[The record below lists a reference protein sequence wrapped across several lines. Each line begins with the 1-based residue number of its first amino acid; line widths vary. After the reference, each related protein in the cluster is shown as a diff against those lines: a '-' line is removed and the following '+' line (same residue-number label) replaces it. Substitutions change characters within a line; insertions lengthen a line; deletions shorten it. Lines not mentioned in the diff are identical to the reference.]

1 MKNSKQGPIIYVEDD
16 LDDRLIFKETIS
28 SIGIDNEIL
37 YFDNGRHFLDYLY
50 ETPDQPLLI
59 VCDINMPVMN
69 GLELRRMI
77 LDDTALKK
85 KSIPFIFYTTS
96 INAREIE
103 LAYDLT
109 VQGYFKKPSDLEQ
122 MKKTLKMIY
131 DYWCIC
137 KHPNNYRQ
145 TG

>member
-16 LDDRLIFKETIS
+16 LDDRLIFKETMS

-37 YFDNGRHFLDYLY
+37 YFDHGRHFLDYLY

-77 LDDTALKK
+77 LNDTTLKK

-96 INAREIE
+96 INSRE
-103 LAYDLT
+103 
-109 VQGYFKKPSDLEQ
+109 
-122 MKKTLKMIY
+122 
-131 DYWCIC
+131 
-137 KHPNNYRQ
+137 
-145 TG
+145 